1 MPWWGYLTVAMIFVV
16 VYLFSTYNAVVK
28 LRNQVGESW
37 SGVDVQ
43 LKRRRDL
50 VPNLV
55 AAVAAYAKH
64 EAQVLELVTD
74 SRTMA
79 ESASHAGPAQAA
91 KAENTL
97 TGSLRGLFVVAE
109 NYPQLKADGN
119 FMQLQKELVSIE
131 NNVASARAIYNSNAR
146 KFNDRIQSIP
156 ANFVAGPLGFRACP
170 YVEAAARERGLPR
183 IDFA

>member
-1 MPWWGYLTVAMIFVV
+1 MQWWVYVVFAAVFVFV
-16 VYLFSTYNAVVK
+16 FVLSSYNACVK
-28 LRNQVGESW
+28 ARNQTEESW

-64 EAQVLELVTD
+64 EAEVLQLVTD
-74 SRTMA
+74 SRVAA
-79 ESASHAGPAQAA
+79 ETAAHAGPMQAA
-91 KAENTL
+91 KAENGL

-109 NYPQLKADGN
+109 NYPALKADAN
-119 FMQLQKELVSIE
+119 FMQLQKELVSVE

-146 KFNDRIQSIP
+146 SFNDKIQSIP
-156 ANFVAGPLGFRACP
+156 VNLFAGLLGFRSYP